1 MTPEQHDEFLDALDN
16 ALECAIRRHRALHHA
31 SLAELMEMQK
41 EVSLARTAL
50 EKVLTDKVIAADEGA
65 FQETVRDL
73 NASQTVS

>member
-41 EVSLARTAL
+41 EVSLARSAL
-50 EKVLTDKVIAADEGA
+50 EKVLTEKLVTADDGA
-65 FQETVRDL
+65 FQATIDHL
-73 NASQTVS
+73 KTPPIST

>member
-41 EVSLARTAL
+41 EVTHAREAL
-50 EKVLTDKVIAADEGA
+50 EKVLKDQVEHA
-65 FQETVRDL
+65 VRS
-73 NASQTVS
+73 NSFEVTPEQSVM

>member
-41 EVSLARTAL
+41 EVIHAREAL
-50 EKVLTDKVIAADEGA
+50 EKVLKDQV
-65 FQETVRDL
+65 QH
-73 NASQTVS
+73 ASQSDGFDVAPEQSAMG